1 MKNRED
7 KKTVLIINTVGMG
20 YDGMSHV
27 ILNYLCHMSVD
38 GLDLHFTAAPDVNDS
53 IRNTL
58 ENYGTIHYIPLKKEN
73 LWGYVFGLNKTLKS
87 RIDVIHIHGNSGT
100 MVIESLLARLH
111 GVPQILVHCHNTK
124 TSYPLLNRILTPIMK
139 CMATDLIACSRASG
153 EWLYG
158 KSNYLVLN
166 NAIDLKKYEFN
177 PLVREEVRREFQVGD
192 TLLVGHIGAFLESKN
207 QPYLVEAFADFH
219 RRYPNSKLMLVSDG
233 PMFEAVK
240 HQVEQLGLTGSV
252 IFPGRRSDAQRLYQA
267 MDVFVMPSRW
277 EGLPLV
283 MLEAQASGLPVLA
296 SDRITRDAAC
306 TDRVRFLSI
315 DETPSVWADALM
327 ELVDEKKDRVEG
339 IAQQLRQHGFDITE
353 EAEILRDIYLA

>member
-27 ILNYLCHMSVD
+27 ILNYLCHMRVD
-38 GLDLHFTAAPDVNDS
+38 GLDLHFAAQPDIS
-53 IRNTL
+53 EGIRQTL
-58 ENYGTIHYIPLKKEN
+58 EQYGTIHYLPRKKKHI
-73 LWGYVFGLNKTLKS
+73 WGYICRMNEILRGDFDL
-87 RIDVIHIHGNSGT
+87 IHIHGNSGT
-100 MVIESLLARLH
+100 MAIEAFLARLH
-111 GVPQILVHCHNTK
+111 TVPRILVHCHSTK

-219 RRYPNSKLMLVSDG
+219 RRYPNSKLMLAGDG

-315 DETPSVWADALM
+315 DEAPAVWADALM